1 MSENLA
7 FPSEESSPEYLELT
21 TAQQGVWYGQLVD
34 PGSPKYNIGECLEI
48 RGGLDERLFS
58 AAFNRVAHLCD
69 SLNLAFVTDDGSVR
83 QRVVRP
89 VAETDRLRRVDL
101 TGADDPVAAAERYM
115 ADDMAAVDRLEAP
128 SHHFALLR
136 LGPRLHYWYVRYHH
150 IAVDGLGGALLARTV
165 ADFYARAARGE
176 DLAELEPPTGPLRD
190 LVADEAAY
198 RASGRLE
205 ADRAYWTGR
214 FSDRA
219 ADGHGPEGGDAGGS
233 PLLRRRTDRPD
244 RAALPGTTALPDPT
258 ALPGPAGRSGS
269 DDRPEPT
276 DRPGPTDRS
285 GPGAVDLH
293 TGETLPPT
301 VLDGLRRL
309 ATGNRTTWS
318 AVLVAAV
325 AAYTARVTGRR
336 EVCVGL
342 ASHGR
347 HGALRHVVG
356 MTSTVLPLRLAVD
369 PGTTVGDLVRS
380 VAAEMRGALRH
391 RRFSREQLARELNLA
406 DGAARL
412 TDLVVNV
419 MGYDYDLDFGGSPAT
434 SRLLSIGPVDD
445 VSLFVS
451 ERAEGTGPL
460 IGFDTNPALYHPDDV
475 RLHQQA
481 VVGFL
486 AALAG
491 ADSGIPVRDLPLL
504 DAEAAET
511 LLDHGRGAA
520 LPAGITATSLPEVF
534 AARVRTAP
542 DAPAVVDGPTTLSY
556 GELAERTTA
565 LARALTG
572 WGLGA
577 EDGVGVLAARSA
589 DRKSVV

>member
-1 MSENLA
+1 MPEY
-7 FPSEESSPEYLELT
+7 PSVPSDESTPEYLELT

-34 PGSPKYNIGECLEI
+34 PGSPKYNIGECMEI
-48 RGGLDERLFS
+48 RGGLDEGLF
-58 AAFNRVAHLCD
+58 ATALNRAVHLCD
-69 SLNLAFVTDDGSVR
+69 SLNLAFTSDDGTVR

-89 VAETDRLRRVDL
+89 PAGTDRLHRVDL
-101 TGADDPVAAAERYM
+101 TGADDPAAAAERYM
-115 ADDMAAVDRLEAP
+115 ADDMATVDRLEAP
-128 SHHFALLR
+128 AHHFALLR

-150 IAVDGLGGALLARTV
+150 IAVDGLGGALFARTV
-165 ADFYARAARGE
+165 ADLYARAARGE
-176 DLAELEPPTGPLRD
+176 DLSEAEPPTGPLRD
-190 LVADEAAY
+190 LVADENAY
-198 RASGRLE
+198 RASDRLE
-205 ADRAYWTGR
+205 ADRAHWTGR

-219 ADGHGPEGGDAGGS
+219 ADGSGPEDGS
-233 PLLRRRTDRPD
+233 PLLRRRTDPARPGD
-244 RAALPGTTALPDPT
+244 DDDPPGRAA
-258 ALPGPAGRSGS
+258 
-269 DDRPEPT
+269 
-276 DRPGPTDRS
+276 
-285 GPGAVDLH
+285 DLH
-293 TGETLPPT
+293 TGETLPPP
-301 VLDGLRRL
+301 VFDGLRRL
-309 ATGNRTTWS
+309 AAGHRTTWS

-347 HGALRHVVG
+347 HGALRHVIG
-356 MTSTVLPLRLAVD
+356 MTSNVLPLRLAVD
-369 PGTTVGDLVRS
+369 PGTTVGELVRS

-419 MGYDYDLDFGGSPAT
+419 MGYDYDLDFAGSPAT

-481 VVGFL
+481 VAGFL
-486 AALAG
+486 ATLADTDPDAL
-491 ADSGIPVRDLPLL
+491 VRDLPLL
-504 DAEAAET
+504 GGEAAEA
-511 LLDHGRGAA
+511 LLDRGRGAG
-520 LPAGITATSLPEVF
+520 LPAGTTATSLPEAF

-542 DAPAVVDGPTTLSY
+542 DAPAVVDGATTLSY
-556 GELAERTTA
+556 GELAE
-565 LARALTG
+565 
-572 WGLGA
+572 
-577 EDGVGVLAARSA
+577 
-589 DRKSVV
+589 